1 MQVQPELPH
10 DALTMH
16 LFYLHGFASS
26 PASSK
31 GAALSARFAPRGI
44 ALHSP
49 DFNQPDFSTLT
60 VTRMIGQVER
70 EMAALPPGPVV
81 LVGSSLGAF
90 VAVLVA
96 ERRPQAI
103 SRLALLAPA
112 LDFGGNRM
120 RELGPEG
127 LARWRETGE
136 LEIFHYAYGQ
146 RRMVGYALYEDAG
159 QYDALAARVEQPVL
173 IVQGTRDTVVDPA
186 MVERYARG
194 RANVTL
200 RLVDD
205 EHQLADSLPGILQ
218 DIDTFLGF
226 GA

>member
-1 MQVQPELPH
+1 
-10 DALTMH
+10 MH

-26 PASSK
+26 PESSK
-31 GAALSARFAPRGI
+31 AAALSARFAPRGI
-44 ALHSP
+44 ALHCP

-60 VTRMIGQVER
+60 TTRMIGQVER
-70 EMAALPPGPVV
+70 AMAALPPGPVV

-96 ERRPQAI
+96 ARQPAAV
-103 SRLALLAPA
+103 SRLVLLAPA

-127 LARWRETGE
+127 LARWRETGA
-136 LEIFHYAYGQ
+136 LEIFHYAYGE
-146 RRMVGYALYEDAG
+146 RRTVHYALYEDAG
-159 QYDALAARVEQPVL
+159 RYDALSARVEQPTL

-205 EHQLADSLPGILQ
+205 EHQLAESLPAVVQ
-218 DIDTFLGF
+218 EIDAFLGF
-226 GA
+226 GS

>member
-1 MQVQPELPH
+1 
-10 DALTMH
+10 MH

-31 GAALSARFAPRGI
+31 AAALAARFAPRGI
-44 ALHSP
+44 ALHCP

-60 VTRMIGQVER
+60 TTRMIGQVER
-70 EMAALPPGPVV
+70 AMAALPPGPVV

-96 ERRPQAI
+96 ERQPAVV
-103 SRLALLAPA
+103 SRLVLLAPA

-127 LARWRETGE
+127 LARWRETDA
-136 LEIFHYAYGQ
+136 LEIFHYAYGE
-146 RRMVGYALYEDAG
+146 RRIVRYALYEDAG
-159 QYDALAARVEQPVL
+159 RYDALSARVEQPIL
-173 IVQGTRDTVVDPA
+173 IVQGTRDTVVDPG

-205 EHQLADSLPGILQ
+205 EHQLAESLPAVLP
-218 DIDTFLGF
+218 DIDAFLGF
-226 GA
+226 GS